1 MKYSIKSKIIAIVIA
16 SSMAMPMAL
25 GACTPP
31 GAQDSGN
38 EWTITLNYND
48 GQSRNGYIYVDKEGG
63 TVDLPDTPVREG
75 YTFDGWYT
83 EAEGGEK
90 VDISTL
96 TDSDAT
102 VYAHWAKA
110 SYTISF
116 SYNYDGADIYDTA
129 TVEYGGKVTPPAD
142 NPERGGYVFSYWAT
156 TAEGT
161 TAVDFDTYTV
171 KKDVTFYAR
180 WRDED
185 IQIYNVVLDYNNGLG
200 EKAEYEVEQGDRIS
214 KSNANK
220 ATRKGYTLVGYAS
233 SADAKPTDA
242 DIIKIDDFPYTPTSS
257 CTLYAVWEKTL
268 YTASFRYNY
277 YDNPVNA
284 SNNAAIYE
292 SVTYY
297 YQDEVTAPADP
308 VRKGYSFEGWYT
320 LATSNGEKVEF
331 PLIAEDSGA
340 NYYAHWK
347 SNNVYTDIF
356 DAEYTEIDPTI
367 TWPGY
372 SGGALGNSCIV
383 GADVPGVRVD
393 EYPMNSQRPAHKGFY
408 VTYQYA
414 KGSGLTFE
422 FYVTE
427 DITNATLIANWAV
440 ELAGTPGQENYM
452 LFGPTGENAYEVALD
467 GTPLNYT
474 PANVGGPDTMVS
486 GQFKSAFKE
495 YTLMTGLNLTKGKH
509 TITLIPRND
518 NPAFG
523 GVLTT
528 VAPMTDYIRISYDG
542 TGKLYWNP
550 VYDNLDKKN

>member
-1 MKYSIKSKIIAIVIA
+1 MKYSIKSKIIATIIA
-16 SSMAMPMAL
+16 SAMVLPMAL
-25 GACTPP
+25 SACATSTT
-31 GAQDSGN
+31 DSGD

-48 GQSRNGYIYVDKEGG
+48 GESRNNYIYVDKEEGN
-63 TVDLPDTPVREG
+63 VKIPDAPVRAG
-75 YTFDGWYT
+75 YTFAGWYT
-83 EAEGGEK
+83 QAEGGQE

-96 TDSDAT
+96 TNSDST
-102 VYAHWAKA
+102 VYAHWIKA

-116 SYNYDGADIYDTA
+116 NCNYGDGEIFDTA
-129 TVEYGGKVTPPAD
+129 TVEYGGKVTPPVDA
-142 NPERGGYVFSYWAT
+142 PEREGYVFSYWAT
-156 TAEGT
+156 TAEGS
-161 TAVDFDTYTV
+161 TAVDFETFTV

-180 WRDED
+180 WRDASIEM
-185 IQIYNVVLDYNNGLG
+185 YNVVLDYNNGTG
-200 EKAEYEVEQGDRIS
+200 EKAEYEVEQGDKIS

-233 SADAKPTDA
+233 NADAQPTDA
-242 DIIKIDDFPYTPTSS
+242 DVIEIDDFPYTPTSS

-277 YDNPVNA
+277 YDNPVSS
-284 SNNAAIYE
+284 SNNAAVYE
-292 SVTYY
+292 RKTYY
-297 YQDEVTAPADP
+297 YQDVLTAPADP
-308 VRKGYSFEGWYT
+308 VRKGYKFDGWYT
-320 LATSNGEKVEF
+320 LATSNGVKVEF
-331 PLIAEDSGA
+331 PLVTEDSGA

-347 SNNVYTDIF
+347 SDDVYTDIF

-372 SGGALGNSCIV
+372 SGGALGNACIV
-383 GADVPGVRVD
+383 GADVGGVRVD
-393 EYPMNSQRPAHKGFY
+393 NYPMNSQRPENKGFY

-414 KGSGLTFE
+414 KDSGLTFE

-427 DITNATLIANWAV
+427 DITNATLIANWGV
-440 ELAGTPGQENYM
+440 ELAGEPGKENYM

-474 PANVGGPDTMVS
+474 PANVGGQDTQVS
-486 GQFKSAFKE
+486 GQFKSSFRE
-495 YTLMTGLNLTKGKH
+495 YTLMTGLTLTKGKH

-518 NPAFG
+518 NNAFG